1 MGTSH
6 GAAGRRPAYLIGRR
20 AGPWER
26 PLALSPTSPGPGV
39 TRSGLDT
46 AGRSCLAEPLRAP
59 RPFPFSRVTWEPAT
73 GRRGGVA
80 DGWCPG
86 LPAHPAGPRPPP
98 CSFPQTH
105 WTDSASRLAAA
116 APHVLTS
123 DAWGPPSLAPLLF
136 SLPGPRPPPRVPAW
150 HGKGRG
156 KGGSSRDQSP
166 PRPVGSAH
174 PASRTHPGQGGTG
187 PQTGRAEALDIR
199 AREGQATPSQVQAPR
214 PPAWSCDCG
223 RPPHGG

>member
-39 TRSGLDT
+39 TRCGLDT
-46 AGRSCLAEPLRAP
+46 AGHSCLAEPLQAP

-73 GRRGGVA
+73 GRRGCVA
-80 DGWCPG
+80 AGWCPG

-105 WTDSASRLAAA
+105 WTDSAFRLAASP
-116 APHVLTS
+116 PHFMTP

-136 SLPGPRPPPRVPAW
+136 SLPDPRPPPR
-150 HGKGRG
+150 
-156 KGGSSRDQSP
+156 
-166 PRPVGSAH
+166 
-174 PASRTHPGQGGTG
+174 AS
-187 PQTGRAEALDIR
+187 L
-199 AREGQATPSQVQAPR
+199 AREGERQRRRLQGPVPSSACGFCTPSLMNPSRAGRHGAPNWESGGSGYQGPR
-214 PPAWSCDCG
+214 GAGHPISGPSPSPACLEL
-223 RPPHGG
+223 